1 MTHMVHGELE
11 WLADS
16 SKARKE
22 RISFCTLLGFDRN
35 VKLPNQS
42 KKDFLETKCL
52 HPGELFDEQFSLVF
66 TLLGRTVLHGL
77 HPPWTP
83 RQLPILPGNQRGNP
97 LSRRRMGQLPPPW
110 PSWSGGLSS
119 RIRALHLMLVLLL
132 RVFTTQDTRD
142 KFIISIIN
150 T

>member
-1 MTHMVHGELE
+1 MTHMVHRELE
-11 WLADS
+11 CWLAVS

-22 RISFCTLLGFDRN
+22 RISFCSLLGFDRN
-35 VKLPNQS
+35 VKPKPTP
-42 KKDFLETKCL
+42 KKTFCLFL
-52 HPGELFDEQFSLVF
+52 HPGELFDEQCSLVF
-66 TLLGRTVLHGL
+66 TLLGRTVLPGL

-119 RIRALHLMLVLLL
+119 RIRALHLMLVLVL